1 MQIMKYLLGIGLL
14 ILGGLI
20 GYFIGAHTFD
30 SDVQLDEA
38 PKTEFITQTVHDTIV
53 KTEQVNIALPIEDE
67 DSIEVMNDSL
77 FSLNDSLDILNPED
91 TLEDITISRE
101 VLEKSKWLDV
111 QVLKEFE
118 DKDSLIKE
126 MLGITENLPKS
137 MLVEFWNSPLNYSG
151 YKFSR
156 SKLVLYGMPS
166 QLEYKLYRKKETYF
180 LSTQN
185 VYYQLKESD
194 DFLTYSEVSK
204 DKVFND

>member
-1 MQIMKYLLGIGLL
+1 MKYLLGIGLL
-14 ILGGLI
+14 IVGGLI
-20 GYFIGAHTFD
+20 GYFIGAHSFD
-30 SDVQLDEA
+30 REIQLDEA

-53 KTEQVNIALPIEDE
+53 KTEPVNVVQPVEDE
-67 DSIEVMNDSL
+67 DSVEVINDSL
-77 FSLNDSLDILNPED
+77 LVRTDSLDILNQED
-91 TLEDITISRE
+91 TLDDITISRE

-111 QVLKEFE
+111 KVLKEFE

-126 MLGITENLPKS
+126 MLGITENLPTS